1 MKYITAS
8 HAVTQYSGSITEM
21 LPHFLMIAAV
31 VAVIVAVLVVY
42 TKMKK

>member
-8 HAVTQYSGSITEM
+8 HAVTQYSGSMPEM
-21 LPHFLMIAAV
+21 LPHFLVIAAV
-31 VAVIVAVLVVY
+31 VAVVIAALVIY